1 LLAFCCSSIVTFQD
15 ATLQRTSQTWQ

>member
-15 ATLQRTSQTWQ
+15 ATLQRTPQAWQ